1 MDKYLEY
8 LESLKKSN
16 SELLMPSNRAMLMK
30 SMEEKFNIKIQSEED
45 LVGFATDRG
54 FSFPEK
60 KKDVQNGDTGLDSTL
75 DQQKSFSESQPV
87 QDGMGFVDLSAA
99 QKRSRYISEKRQKES
114 LRIGDDLYKD
124 INSDFLDR
132 NETEVKVSLSKML
145 TGKGFKIKEEAPLSN
160 KVSIQAPNG
169 KSLDL
174 DLNTG
179 FIDRSMNL
187 MSESASTSSLP
198 FLGTS
203 VASSVIKAGYM
214 GKGSE
219 KDLFLM
225 NQSKTLRDFLNENTQ
240 NLIYNYQSEFESNPI
255 GAVKRLKS
263 NLFDLNTFQYYSKHD
278 PQDKTNKYQSE
289 ISRLNKKLEENPND
303 EYTKKRL
310 NEVRSELK
318 TNTEQPKQS
327 REIQSSDLTG
337 INKKIREIN
346 KEISE
351 LEPSLTPSGTYLRV
365 ADISYQ
371 DKMDKLNADKKA
383 LEDMR
388 TRNLEL
394 RNDFSN
400 TVADLI
406 NYNGG
411 VKAFDDPQM
420 YSFIQEGLD
429 IRDVKIPE
437 IKIGG
442 VDSSYNELYDF
453 LTDYTL
459 RKATVSGDISVEVS
473 GQALEKNIF
482 FGDLIKEAVALNER
496 QLNNTTLNS
505 FGSQLA
511 GSSLEVID
519 NVSEALLDSQKMLT
533 SSTFK
538 ITNKMFL
545 GSEDYNQLAFDSMMD
560 QMYSLKHSKLKKWSK
575 DLKDRT
581 IITEGDISS
590 AESVSEFLFK
600 GFDATAQSIP
610 VTALYLFA
618 PEVGLA
624 TTGLST
630 YGRSIQEMNT
640 IRDYIRQ
647 TGDPTGEYNN
657 YGDLTL
663 TRARGIAASKAL
675 VETAFTYAFTYQFLK
690 GLSRT
695 PEMMAKQSMNETR
708 NFVDSYV
715 KSSVSKFTNLS
726 GKSLKNE
733 LKEESLI
740 KASNMFVDE
749 MYGIKDYSIRDYIR
763 EIGNTALTVPFTTLP
778 LSTVAYTKMNKA
790 SKSIVHNLL
799 ADAISDVKIKEKY
812 DMFNA
817 LELEIESIG
826 EDKLDQSI
834 LDERDA
840 LGKEI
845 VAERERV
852 VQMFKE
858 DATPQDIVDIS
869 KNVLRIREKAKQAK
883 TFPKGSQQRL
893 DAEKQTIEFADKV
906 IEIINKVDNK
916 KIEEEIDNN
925 PIEIV
930 EDAKSRYEAL
940 SSSIGADLIDAGILS
955 VDEFMD
961 FIENEKDLD
970 KLINGDKKPG
980 DEGYVSINMD
990 LAENKAKQAAIDKAK
1005 ELNEN
1010 FKKRVIANK
1019 AAPKGKT
1026 SYEKQARQS
1035 AAALI
1040 DKSLAKEF
1048 SDSQSKIDGLL
1059 DYLNTVTED
1068 DMTSFQENEINQFYR
1083 TILNPETFQSA
1094 LDRAYSTLAD
1104 ARSVIYEIQKF
1115 NPTSKKIVP
1124 VTYLESMFTGYK
1136 GAGMI
1141 GSLTEMA
1148 GINHL
1153 LSMMF
1158 KNDRMG
1164 SPIKNLS
1171 SEIDAKFSGV
1181 KNKVDAEI
1189 DAFLAG
1195 NFLDG
1200 KISKKRLE
1208 NVFSDNGVNEMVILS
1223 HLAKIEEGVTPAQH
1237 FKNQKNILFSNIDQ
1251 LKKLDDSDFGK
1262 QRREV
1267 YTEAYN
1273 RLFKDANSIEDVY
1286 RNADKDI
1293 VSALKKLQ
1301 EVFQPIKDLV
1311 FEHMI
1316 KRHGK
1321 TPTVFENYIP
1331 SFYSLLG
1338 DNNTTPETRSD
1349 FENMVVGPMS
1359 MQETFS
1365 FDDIKDTNKVIVP
1378 DNFVAMVFRSLENLQ
1393 AELALRP
1400 DLDKMRGVVNSKAFE
1415 NIFDTESKKNPINEV
1430 SDFQFLRDRLNE
1442 KINLIDQSIQSV
1454 GQVQARK
1461 VSLGEDLLNV
1471 ITKQVTATRLSTLSM
1486 RTSQA
1491 TSAMLA
1497 SAMIVGNKARGFLL
1511 ESIARFMS
1519 ANLTAEMESNTD
1531 AKELLSYS
1539 STSRRSGLEQRKPSA
1554 FLDKTKKRKAVGLPR
1569 KAWDNTMDG
1578 LGKISD
1584 KTLDLSLGQSDK
1596 IAGQVSWLAFY
1607 YDRMIQTRNSEVK
1620 DMSFNEFLSWSK
1632 ENVDMNAV
1640 AWADQQIDRSQMLS
1654 NNWNNGK
1661 AFSGKIIS
1669 NIVFPFGR
1677 FAYNRKVGMAND
1689 WSIINDKQTATE
1701 ADKAK
1706 AWRRLTSAVVEIGVF
1721 KSIQPAVGIMMTK
1734 AFAGALSSLVGFD
1747 DEYDR
1752 IINTFR
1758 SSNYLNTDDARLNQ
1772 FQISNYKRD
1781 LGKEFYTSLF
1791 EGLIPAPAPSAV
1803 NEFLMAAL
1811 NDTAGEELFNVYSKD
1826 IRDIFVDGDDSLT
1839 TEDLAQIISKNM
1851 GIATLALDDGIALV
1865 NAIKNETGRL
1875 PNPFGG
1881 KDRWVIPEAMDAAE
1895 ILKQG
1900 RILNVFVQSAD
1911 LKKFLNST
1919 ERLLQREYTVTKRPN
1934 YEAMNVPTS
1943 FGGVE
1948 ESLENIQQSMSEPK
1962 EEKKVDSKNKIKED
1976 LNKAFQ

>member
-16 SELLMPSNRAMLMK
+16 PELLMPSNRAMLMK

-45 LVGFATDRG
+45 LIGYATDRG

-60 KKDVQNGDTGLDSTL
+60 KKDVQNEGTELDSTL
-75 DQQKSFSESQPV
+75 DQQKPSLESQPV
-87 QDGMGFVDLSAA
+87 QDGMGVVDLSAA
-99 QKRSRYISEKRQKES
+99 QKRSRYIAEKRQKES

-124 INSDFLDR
+124 INFDFLNR

-145 TGKGFKIKEEAPLSN
+145 VGKGFKVKEEAPLSN

-187 MSESASTSSLP
+187 MFESASTSSLP

-203 VASSVIKAGYM
+203 VASSAVKAGYM

-219 KDLFLM
+219 KELFLM
-225 NQSKTLRDFLNENTQ
+225 NQSKTLREFLNENTQ

-303 EYTKKRL
+303 EYAKKRL
-310 NEVRSELK
+310 DEVRSELK
-318 TNTEQPKQS
+318 TNIEQPKQS
-327 REIQSSDLTG
+327 REIQSSDLDG

-365 ADISYQ
+365 ADMSYQ

-411 VKAFDDPQM
+411 VKAFDDSQI

-442 VDSSYNELYDF
+442 VESSYNELYDF

-473 GQALEKNIF
+473 GEALEENIF

-496 QLNNTTLNS
+496 QLNNTTVNS
-505 FGSQLA
+505 FASQLA
-511 GSSLEVID
+511 GSSLDVVD
-519 NVSEALLDSQKMLT
+519 DVSEAVLDIQRMAT
-533 SSTFK
+533 TGAFK
-538 ITNKMFL
+538 AYNKYVM
-545 GSEDYNQLAFDSMMD
+545 GDNYNEEDFNATMD
-560 QMYSLKHSKLKKWSK
+560 QMYSLKHSKLKKWAK

-581 IITEGDISS
+581 IIAGGDVSS

-600 GFDATAQSIP
+600 GFDATAQSMP

-630 YGRSIQEMNT
+630 YGRSIEEMNT
-640 IRDYIRQ
+640 IRDYIKQ

-663 TRARGIAASKAL
+663 ARARGIAASKSL
-675 VETAFTYAFTYQFLK
+675 IETGFTYAFTYQFLK

-695 PEMMAKQSMNETR
+695 PGMMAQQSMNETR
-708 NFVDSYV
+708 KFVDSYV
-715 KSSVSKFTNLS
+715 KSSASKFTNLA

-749 MYGIKDYSIRDYIR
+749 MYGIKDYSIRDYVR
-763 EIGNTALTVPFTTLP
+763 ELGNTALTVPFTTLP

-790 SKSIVHNLL
+790 SKSVVHNLL
-799 ADAISDVKIKEKY
+799 ADAISDAKIKQKY

-845 VAERERV
+845 VAERERA

-893 DAEKQTIEFADKV
+893 DAEKQMTEFADKV

-916 KIEEEIDNN
+916 KVEEEIDNN

-940 SSSIGADLIDAGILS
+940 SNSIGADLIDAGILS

-961 FIENEKDLD
+961 FIDNEKDLD
-970 KLINGDKKPG
+970 QLINGDKKPG

-990 LAENKAKQAAIDKAK
+990 LAENKAKQEAIDKAR
-1005 ELNEN
+1005 ELNEK
-1010 FKKRVIANK
+1010 FKERVTANK

-1035 AAALI
+1035 AAALV

-1068 DMTSFQENEINQFYR
+1068 DMTLFQKNEINQFYR

-1115 NPTSKKIVP
+1115 NPTSEKIVP
-1124 VTYLESMFTGYK
+1124 VTYLEAMFTGYK

-1148 GINHL
+1148 GINHV

-1200 KISKKRLE
+1200 KVSKKRLE

-1251 LKKLDDSDFGK
+1251 LRKLDDSDFGK

-1286 RNADKDI
+1286 KNADKDV

-1301 EVFQPIKDLV
+1301 EVFQPIKDQV

-1331 SFYSLLG
+1331 SFYSVLG
-1338 DNNTTPETRSD
+1338 DNSITPETRSD

-1430 SDFQFLRDRLNE
+1430 SDFEFLRDRLNK

-1461 VSLGEDLLNV
+1461 VSLGEDLLNA
-1471 ITKQVTATRLSTLSM
+1471 ITKQVTATRLSTVSM

-1497 SAMIVGNKARGFLL
+1497 SAMIVGNKARAFLL

-1519 ANLTAEMESNTD
+1519 VNLTAEMESNTD
-1531 AKELLSYS
+1531 AQELLSYS
-1539 STSRRSGLEQRKPSA
+1539 ATSRRSGLEQRKPSA

-1569 KAWDNTMDG
+1569 KAWDKTMDG

-1584 KTLDLSLGQSDK
+1584 FTLDKSLGQSDK

-1654 NNWNNGK
+1654 NDWNNGK

-1811 NDTAGEELFNVYSKD
+1811 NDTAGDELFNVYSKD
-1826 IRDIFVDGDDSLT
+1826 IRDFFDDGDESLT
-1839 TEDLAQIISKNM
+1839 TEDLSEIIIKNM

-1875 PNPFGG
+1875 SNPFGG
-1881 KDRWVIPEAMDAAE
+1881 EDRWVVPEAMDAA
-1895 ILKQG
+1895 IALRHG

-1934 YEAMNVPTS
+1934 YEAMGIPTS

-1948 ESLENIQQSMSEPK
+1948 ESLENMQQSMSKPK
-1962 EEKKVDSKNKIKED
+1962 EEKKVDLKNKIEED

>member
-16 SELLMPSNRAMLMK
+16 PELLMPSNRAMLMK

-45 LVGFATDRG
+45 LIGYATDRG

-60 KKDVQNGDTGLDSTL
+60 KKDVQNGGTELDSTL
-75 DQQKSFSESQPV
+75 DQQKPSLESQPI
-87 QDGMGFVDLSAA
+87 QDGMGVVDLSAA
-99 QKRSRYISEKRQKES
+99 QKRSRYIAEKRQKES

-124 INSDFLDR
+124 INSDFLNR

-145 TGKGFKIKEEAPLSN
+145 VGKGFKVKEEAPLSN

-187 MSESASTSSLP
+187 MFESASTSSLP

-203 VASSVIKAGYM
+203 VASSAIKAGYM

-219 KDLFLM
+219 KELFLM
-225 NQSKTLRDFLNENTQ
+225 NQSKTLREFLNENTQ

-303 EYTKKRL
+303 EYAKKRL
-310 NEVRSELK
+310 DEVRSELK
-318 TNTEQPKQS
+318 THIEQPKQS
-327 REIQSSDLTG
+327 REIQSSDLSG

-411 VKAFDDPQM
+411 VKAFDDSQI

-442 VDSSYNELYDF
+442 VESSYNELYDF

-473 GQALEKNIF
+473 GEALEENIF

-496 QLNNTTLNS
+496 QLNNTTVNS
-505 FGSQLA
+505 FASQLA
-511 GSSLEVID
+511 GSSLDVVD
-519 NVSEALLDSQKMLT
+519 DVSEAVLDIQRMAT
-533 SSTFK
+533 TGAFK
-538 ITNKMFL
+538 AYNKYVM
-545 GSEDYNQLAFDSMMD
+545 GDNYNEEDFNATMD
-560 QMYSLKHSKLKKWSK
+560 QMYSLKHSKLKKWAK

-581 IITEGDISS
+581 IIAGGDVSS

-600 GFDATAQSIP
+600 GFDATAQSMP

-630 YGRSIQEMNT
+630 YGRSIEEMNT
-640 IRDYIRQ
+640 IRDYIKQ

-663 TRARGIAASKAL
+663 ARARGIAASKSL
-675 VETAFTYAFTYQFLK
+675 IETGFTYAFTYQFLK

-695 PEMMAKQSMNETR
+695 PDMMAQQSMNETR
-708 NFVDSYV
+708 KFVDSYV
-715 KSSVSKFTNLS
+715 KSSASKFTNLA

-749 MYGIKDYSIRDYIR
+749 MYGIKDYSIRDYVR
-763 EIGNTALTVPFTTLP
+763 ELGNTALTVPFTTLP

-790 SKSIVHNLL
+790 SKSVVHNLL
-799 ADAISDVKIKEKY
+799 ADAISDAKIKQKY

-845 VAERERV
+845 VAERERA

-893 DAEKQTIEFADKV
+893 DAEKQMTEFADKV

-916 KIEEEIDNN
+916 KVEEEIDNN

-940 SSSIGADLIDAGILS
+940 SNSIGADLIDAGILS

-961 FIENEKDLD
+961 FIDNEKDLD
-970 KLINGDKKPG
+970 QLINGDKKPG

-990 LAENKAKQAAIDKAK
+990 LAENKAKQEAIDKAR
-1005 ELNEN
+1005 ELNEK
-1010 FKKRVIANK
+1010 FKERVTANK

-1035 AAALI
+1035 AAALV

-1068 DMTSFQENEINQFYR
+1068 DMTLFQKNEINQFYR

-1115 NPTSKKIVP
+1115 NPTSEKIVP
-1124 VTYLESMFTGYK
+1124 VTYLEAMFTGYK

-1148 GINHL
+1148 GINHI

-1200 KISKKRLE
+1200 KVSKKRLE

-1251 LKKLDDSDFGK
+1251 LRKLDDSDFGK

-1286 RNADKDI
+1286 KNADKDV

-1301 EVFQPIKDLV
+1301 EVFQPIKDQV

-1316 KRHGK
+1316 KRHAK
-1321 TPTVFENYIP
+1321 TPTMFKNYIP
-1331 SFYSLLG
+1331 SFYSVLG
-1338 DNNTTPETRSD
+1338 DNSITPETRSD

-1378 DNFVAMVFRSLENLQ
+1378 DNFIAMVFRSLENLQ

-1430 SDFQFLRDRLNE
+1430 SDFEFLRDRLNK

-1461 VSLGEDLLNV
+1461 VSLGEDLLNA
-1471 ITKQVTATRLSTLSM
+1471 ITKQVTATRLSTVSM

-1497 SAMIVGNKARGFLL
+1497 SAMIVGNKARAFLL

-1519 ANLTAEMESNTD
+1519 VNLTAEMESNTD
-1531 AKELLSYS
+1531 AQELLSYS
-1539 STSRRSGLEQRKPSA
+1539 ATSRRSGLEQRKPSA

-1569 KAWDNTMDG
+1569 KAWDKTMDG

-1584 KTLDLSLGQSDK
+1584 FTLDKSLGQSDK

-1654 NNWNNGK
+1654 NDWNNGK

-1811 NDTAGEELFNVYSKD
+1811 NDTAGDELFNVYSKD
-1826 IRDIFVDGDDSLT
+1826 IRDFFADGDESLT
-1839 TEDLAQIISKNM
+1839 TEDLAEIISKNM

-1881 KDRWVIPEAMDAAE
+1881 EDRWVVPEAMDAA
-1895 ILKQG
+1895 IALRHG

-1934 YEAMNVPTS
+1934 YEAMGIPTS

-1948 ESLENIQQSMSEPK
+1948 ESLENMQQSMSKPK
-1962 EEKKVDSKNKIKED
+1962 EEKKVDLKNKIEED

>member
-16 SELLMPSNRAMLMK
+16 PELLMPSNRAMLMK

-45 LVGFATDRG
+45 LIGYATDRG

-60 KKDVQNGDTGLDSTL
+60 KKDVPNGGTDLDSTL
-75 DQQKSFSESQPV
+75 DQQKPSLESQPV
-87 QDGMGFVDLSAA
+87 QDGMGVVDLTVA
-99 QKRSRYISEKRQKES
+99 QKRSRYIAEKRQKES
-114 LRIGDDLYKD
+114 LRIGDNLYKD

-145 TGKGFKIKEEAPLSN
+145 AGKGFKVKEEAPLSN

-187 MSESASTSSLP
+187 MFESASTSSLP

-203 VASSVIKAGYM
+203 VASSAIKAGYM

-219 KDLFLM
+219 KELFLM
-225 NQSKTLRDFLNENTQ
+225 NQSSTLREFLNENTQ

-303 EYTKKRL
+303 EYAKERL
-310 NEVRSELK
+310 DEVRSELK
-318 TNTEQPKQS
+318 ANIEQPKQS
-327 REIQSSDLTG
+327 REIQSSDLSG

-371 DKMDKLNADKKA
+371 ERMDNLNADKKA

-411 VKAFDDPQM
+411 VKAFDDSQM

-442 VDSSYNELYDF
+442 VESSYNELYDF

-473 GQALEKNIF
+473 GDALEQNIF

-496 QLNNTTLNS
+496 QLNNTTVNS
-505 FGSQLA
+505 FASQLA
-511 GSSLEVID
+511 GSSLDVVDDI
-519 NVSEALLDSQKMLT
+519 SEAVLDIQRMAT
-533 SSTFK
+533 TGAFK
-538 ITNKMFL
+538 AYNKYVM
-545 GSEDYNQLAFDSMMD
+545 GDNYNEEDFNATMD
-560 QMYSLKHSKLKKWSK
+560 QMYSLKHSKLKKWAK

-581 IITEGDISS
+581 IIAGGDVSS
-590 AESVSEFLFK
+590 SESVSEFLFK
-600 GFDATAQSIP
+600 GFDATAQSMP

-630 YGRSIQEMNT
+630 YGRSIEEMNT
-640 IRDYIRQ
+640 IRDYIKQ

-663 TRARGIAASKAL
+663 ARARGIAASKSL
-675 VETAFTYAFTYQFLK
+675 IETGFTYAFTYQFLK

-695 PEMMAKQSMNETR
+695 PDMMAKQSMNETR
-708 NFVDSYV
+708 KFVDSYV
-715 KSSVSKFTNLS
+715 KSSASKFTNLA

-749 MYGIKDYSIRDYIR
+749 MYGIKDYSIRDYVR
-763 EIGNTALTVPFTTLP
+763 ELGNTALTVPFTTLP

-790 SKSIVHNLL
+790 SKSVVHNLL
-799 ADAISDVKIKEKY
+799 ADAISDAEIKQKY

-893 DAEKQTIEFADKV
+893 DAEKQMTEFADKV

-916 KIEEEIDNN
+916 KVEEEIDNN

-940 SSSIGADLIDAGILS
+940 SNSIGADLIDAGILS

-961 FIENEKDLD
+961 FIDNEKDLD
-970 KLINGDKKPG
+970 QLINGDKKPG

-990 LAENKAKQAAIDKAK
+990 LAENKAKQEAIDKAR
-1005 ELNEN
+1005 ELNEK
-1010 FKKRVIANK
+1010 FKERVTANK

-1035 AAALI
+1035 AAALV

-1068 DMTSFQENEINQFYR
+1068 DMTLFQKSEINQFYR

-1115 NPTSKKIVP
+1115 NPTSEKIVP

-1136 GAGMI
+1136 GAGTI

-1148 GINHL
+1148 GINHV

-1181 KNKVDAEI
+1181 KNKVDAEV

-1200 KISKKRLE
+1200 KVSKKRLE

-1251 LKKLDDSDFGK
+1251 LRKLDDSDFGK

-1286 RNADKDI
+1286 RNADKDV

-1301 EVFQPIKDLV
+1301 EVFQPIKDQV

-1331 SFYSLLG
+1331 SFYSVLG

-1393 AELALRP
+1393 AEVSLRP

-1430 SDFQFLRDRLNE
+1430 SDFEFLRDRLNE

-1497 SAMIVGNKARGFLL
+1497 STMIVGNKARGFLL

-1519 ANLTAEMESNTD
+1519 GNLTAEMQSNDD

-1539 STSRRSGLEQRKPSA
+1539 ATSRRSGLEQRKPSA

-1569 KAWDNTMDG
+1569 KAWDKTMDG
-1578 LGKISD
+1578 LGNISD

-1632 ENVDMNAV
+1632 ENVDMDAV

-1654 NNWNNGK
+1654 NDWNNGK
-1661 AFSGKIIS
+1661 AFSGKMIS

-1811 NDTAGEELFNVYSKD
+1811 NDTAGDELFNVYSKD
-1826 IRDIFVDGDDSLT
+1826 IRDFFNDGDESLT
-1839 TEDLAQIISKNM
+1839 TEDLSEIIIKNM

-1865 NAIKNETGRL
+1865 NSIKNETGRL
-1875 PNPFGG
+1875 SNPFGG
-1881 KDRWVIPEAMDAAE
+1881 EDRWVVPEAMDAA
-1895 ILKQG
+1895 IALRHG

-1934 YEAMNVPTS
+1934 YEAMGIPTS

-1948 ESLENIQQSMSEPK
+1948 ESLENMQQSMSKPK
-1962 EEKKVDSKNKIKED
+1962 EEKKVDPKNKVEED